1 MVFWKRIKVNMEK
14 KSNLVGAKITDSQL
28 KYLDDLITEK
38 GLKTRSAALQHLLTQ
53 AIILNLK

>member
-1 MVFWKRIKVNMEK
+1 MEK